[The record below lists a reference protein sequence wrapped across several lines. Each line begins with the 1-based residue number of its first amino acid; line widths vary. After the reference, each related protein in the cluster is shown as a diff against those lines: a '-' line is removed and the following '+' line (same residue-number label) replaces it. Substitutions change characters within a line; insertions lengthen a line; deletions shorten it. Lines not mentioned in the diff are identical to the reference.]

1 MVSRRK
7 YLIIYIYTSSDTFNF
22 LELLIY
28 FEDNFIGRKM
38 LRNRRS
44 NPRYVI
50 QMWNCFS
57 RVDLELPRTNN
68 AVEGWHNAFHVN
80 IL

>member
-1 MVSRRK
+1 MVGRRK
-7 YLIIYIYTSSDTFNF
+7 CLIIYIYTSSDTFDF

-28 FEDNFIGRKM
+28 FEDNFIGRKIS
-38 LRNRRS
+38 RNRRS